1 MENTESVL
9 NWAAN
14 YNKEND
20 VVKMFWDQLCHTL
33 GMSAS
38 STGNEILGEVRAYGG
53 NTFANWF
60 RGEGVPYVEVAYD
73 VADALRPTLTW
84 ARDYKKGDL
93 VSIEKYVLKQ
103 MEISDDDVNQILMG
117 IKMATDAK
125 IKKILKEGVPK
136 IATAVIANTVGKTVG
151 KKLASKAA
159 EAVLKKAA
167 EAAAKKAAKKAA
179 AAAAK
184 KAARKAAEE
193 AAKQVAK
200 QALIRLMA
208 AINIA
213 LVVWT
218 VVDIAGP
225 AMRKTIPSVTYL
237 ALLRQLH
244 KNVKSNIY

>member
-93 VSIEKYVLKQ
+93 ASIEKYVLKQ
-103 MEISDDDVNQILMG
+103 MEISDDDVHEILMG
-117 IKMATDAK
+117 IKMETDAK
-125 IKKILKEGVPK
+125 IMNKILKEGVPK
-136 IATAVIANTVGKTVG
+136 IATAVIANTVV

-225 AMRKTIPSVTYL
+225 AMRKTIPSVTYI

>member
-60 RGEGVPYVEVAYD
+60 RGDGVPYVEVAYD

-103 MEISDDDVNQILMG
+103 MEISDDDVNQILKG
-117 IKMATDAK
+117 TKMATDAK
-125 IKKILKEGVPK
+125 IRKKILKEGVPK
-136 IATAVIANTVGKTVG
+136 IATAVIANTVV
-151 KKLASKAA
+151 KKFASKAA